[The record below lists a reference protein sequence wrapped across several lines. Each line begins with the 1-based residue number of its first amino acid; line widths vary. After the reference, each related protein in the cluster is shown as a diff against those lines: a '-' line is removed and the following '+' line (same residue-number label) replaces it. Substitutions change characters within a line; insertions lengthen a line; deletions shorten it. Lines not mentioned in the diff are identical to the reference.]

1 MKYKVSGNITS
12 DKESLFTVSEILDSV
27 VLMGYD
33 KNNYMHE
40 NSPKGRIVIHRNLDG
55 SYEVEVQYSACYF
68 LNPVMFKEINS
79 LISTP
84 LEIIDDPEKYGFKW
98 YE

>member
-1 MKYKVSGNITS
+1 MKYKISGNITS
-12 DKESLFTVSEILDSV
+12 DKESLFTVSEILDAV

-33 KNNYMHE
+33 KSIYMHA

-55 SYEVEVQYSACYF
+55 SYVVEVQYSACYF
-68 LNPVMFKEINS
+68 LKPVKLNEINS

-84 LEIIDDPEKYGFKW
+84 LELIDDPEKYGFKW